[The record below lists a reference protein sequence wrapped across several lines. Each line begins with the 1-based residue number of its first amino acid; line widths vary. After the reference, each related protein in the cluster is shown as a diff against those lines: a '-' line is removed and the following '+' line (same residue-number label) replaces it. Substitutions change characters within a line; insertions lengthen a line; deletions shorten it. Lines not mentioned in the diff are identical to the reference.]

1 MVVYRYLQVFH
12 RQGVVRKPVGGGGN
26 GYGGKK
32 QRNGNEGKG
41 ESSGT
46 AGIGTDIKLL
56 PHSVRSLVYAARNY
70 EFEVLGVQTV
80 LTTLK
85 P

>member
-1 MVVYRYLQVFH
+1 MAVYRHSQVFH
-12 RQGVVRKPVGGGGN
+12 WQGVARKPVGGGD

-32 QRNGNEGKG
+32 QRIGNDGKG
-41 ESSGT
+41 EYTGT
-46 AGIGTDIKLL
+46 AGTGTDIKLL
-56 PHSVRSLVYAARNY
+56 PHSVRSLVFAARNY